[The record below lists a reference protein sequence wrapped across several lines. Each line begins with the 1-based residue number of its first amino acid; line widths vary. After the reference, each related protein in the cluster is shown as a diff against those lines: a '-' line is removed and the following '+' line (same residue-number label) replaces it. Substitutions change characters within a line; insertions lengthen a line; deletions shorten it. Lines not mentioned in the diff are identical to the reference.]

1 MIAPMPANLSA
12 MTSTPLPHRAARI
25 WNPVARACAVALALA
40 AAIAPTA
47 AAQAGASGSAPRG
60 PDPKSVEVPGP
71 IKAEPAEVDFGIIE
85 PGSTVAATI
94 KLVNPLDQDVK
105 IIAAKPSCTCTTID
119 MVGKII
125 PRGGSI
131 EMPMS
136 MKTAQTPGTK
146 PAVVNM
152 AFEGITQV
160 LVVKIEAET
169 AYTVRASPNF
179 IDALKPER
187 MKGVFE
193 LVSSDG
199 APFVVTNVDG
209 RAPVT
214 IDGSAMQPAVRHVLR
229 YDFSSPSP
237 LSGNVLAVPPF
248 LVVETSHPK
257 CPIIDL
263 RVRHETTRITPAFGF
278 AEFRAN
284 CGVMSSKGSSEFE
297 LEVKHMGAARIASVQ
312 SLNPKVRTEIVSQKP
327 DGSSVLVTVRVT
339 DLGLPPGAFL
349 FPCRFVGNGKQS
361 DFWLFGT
368 VR

>member
-1 MIAPMPANLSA
+1 
-12 MTSTPLPHRAARI
+12 
-25 WNPVARACAVALALA
+25 
-40 AAIAPTA
+40 
-47 AAQAGASGSAPRG
+47 
-60 PDPKSVEVPGP
+60 
-71 IKAEPAEVDFGIIE
+71 
-85 PGSTVAATI
+85 
-94 KLVNPLDQDVK
+94 
-105 IIAAKPSCTCTTID
+105 
-119 MVGKII
+119 
-125 PRGGSI
+125 
-131 EMPMS
+131 
-136 MKTAQTPGTK
+136 
-146 PAVVNM
+146 
-152 AFEGITQV
+152 
-160 LVVKIEAET
+160 
-169 AYTVRASPNF
+169 VRASPNF

-339 DLGLPPGAFL
+339 DLGLPPGPFL